1 MLHNL
6 KSFVNYKTNLF
17 DRCCILL
24 IFKFSLELDPNSME
38 SMSSSNN
45 DNLVL
50 FGAVGA
56 AVVVLLTAI
65 LVVVCFSC
73 RRNRRNHSRENA
85 RDIGEFPN
93 PAYEGD
99 VKRNMQRP
107 HVINTENHYDQPS
120 VYAQLDSTT
129 RVALDANYQS
139 LHLDGGIYEDVDE

>member
-1 MLHNL
+1 
-6 KSFVNYKTNLF
+6 
-17 DRCCILL
+17 
-24 IFKFSLELDPNSME
+24 
-38 SMSSSNN
+38 MSSSRD
-45 DNLVL
+45 DNFVL

-65 LVVVCFSC
+65 LVAVCFFC

-85 RDIGEFPN
+85 RDVGEFRN
-93 PAYEGD
+93 PVYEGD
-99 VKRNMQRP
+99 GKRNIQRP

-139 LHLDGGIYEDVDE
+139 LHLDGGVYEKVDG